1 MNLFQKFLNKAQGFG
16 LAAQEAAPALLSGL
30 AGRNRTD
37 TAINPLMEQGLVDA
51 YDNMRRRGGSSI
63 MYADYDMNNPGGIGA
78 KYTFGTVNPDD
89 LTYDSKGNVTGIQG
103 ERYDTNK
110 TASQA
115 LNEGFQRGMR
125 GDLGAAIYKPFEA
138 LLAATQNNG
147 LTTHNV
153 AFSSNPV
160 TRMPEPMEPQMEP
173 QGYTIQQG
181 DNLTAIARD
190 LGTTV
195 EDLMRLNQIQD
206 ANMIYAGQKLKV

>member
-1 MNLFQKFLNKAQGFG
+1 MNLFQKFLNKTRGFG

-30 AGRNRTD
+30 AGQNRTD

-63 MYADYDMNNPGGIGA
+63 IYADYDMNNPGGIGA

-103 ERYDTNK
+103 EKYDTNK

-115 LNEGFQRGMR
+115 LNEGFQRGIR

-138 LLAATQNNG
+138 LLAVTQNNG

-160 TRMPEPMEPQMEP
+160 TRMPKPMEL
-173 QGYTIQQG
+173 QGYTVQQG
-181 DNLTAIARD
+181 DNLTAIAKD

-206 ANMIYAGQKLKV
+206 ANMIYAGQKLKI